1 MTQTLVDALTPLREY
16 YATQVATLS
25 PTQQTAI
32 RMQVVAEASDTGERV
47 GVRAEGATLTVGV
60 DGGSADV
67 VFRGRAQTMCAFL
80 AQSGREFIVG
90 PILRGRLPAL
100 RMIRGTLR
108 MEFNEGDEMTI
119 CFGESATPDALIRL
133 GHAEAI
139 GLFNGKLRPEVAV
152 MMGRVRIERGL
163 AFLLSLERI
172 L

>member
-1 MTQTLVDALTPLREY
+1 MTDTLVDALTPLCAY

-25 PTQQTAI
+25 SAQQAAI
-32 RMQVVAEASDTGERV
+32 RMQVIAEASDTGERV
-47 GVRAEGATLTVGV
+47 GVRAEGATLAVGV
-60 DGGSADV
+60 ELSSADV
-67 VFRGRAQTMCAFL
+67 VFRGHAKTMCAFL

-100 RMIRGTLR
+100 RMIRGILR

-119 CFGESATPDALIRL
+119 CFGGATIPDALIRL
-133 GHAEAI
+133 SHAEAI
-139 GLFNGKLRPEVAV
+139 GLFNGKLRPEVEV

>member
-1 MTQTLVDALTPLREY
+1 MTHMLVDALTPLRAY

-25 PTQQTAI
+25 ATQQTAI
-32 RMQVVAEASDTGERV
+32 RMHVIAEASDTGERV
-47 GVRAEGATLTVGV
+47 GVRAEGATLDVGV
-60 DGGSADV
+60 ELQSGDV

-80 AQSGREFIVG
+80 EQSGREFIVG
-90 PILRGRLPAL
+90 PIMRGRLPAL

-108 MEFNEGDEMTI
+108 MECHEGDEMTI
-119 CFGESATPDALIRL
+119 CFGGATTPDALIRL
-133 GHAEAI
+133 SHAEAI
-139 GLFNGKLRPEVAV
+139 GLFNGTLRPEIEV